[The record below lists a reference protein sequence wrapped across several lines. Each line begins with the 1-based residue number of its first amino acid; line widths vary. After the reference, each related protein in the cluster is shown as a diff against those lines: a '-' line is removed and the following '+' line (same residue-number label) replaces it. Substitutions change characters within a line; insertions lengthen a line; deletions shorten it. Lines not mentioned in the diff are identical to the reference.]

1 MSIYLLTIIGT
12 SDLETHAD
20 WKWGDGKRYSMIT
33 EVKKACVTI
42 LIKDKTDFKIKT
54 GRRDQE
60 KYYIMIKG
68 ENQLENILLVSI
80 YTLNMGTLNT

>member
-1 MSIYLLTIIGT
+1 
-12 SDLETHAD
+12 
-20 WKWGDGKRYSMIT
+20 MIT

-68 ENQLENILLVSI
+68 ENQLENIILVSI
-80 YTLNMGTLNT
+80 YALNMGYMLSLLNTRSKH

>member
-1 MSIYLLTIIGT
+1 
-12 SDLETHAD
+12 
-20 WKWGDGKRYSMIT
+20 MIT

-80 YTLNMGTLNT
+80 YALNMGTLNT

>member
-1 MSIYLLTIIGT
+1 
-12 SDLETHAD
+12 
-20 WKWGDGKRYSMIT
+20 MIT

-68 ENQLENILLVSI
+68 ENQLENIILVSI
-80 YTLNMGTLNT
+80 YALNMGTLNT

>member
-1 MSIYLLTIIGT
+1 
-12 SDLETHAD
+12 
-20 WKWGDGKRYSMIT
+20 MIT
-33 EVKKACVTI
+33 ELKKACVTI

-68 ENQLENILLVSI
+68 ENQLENIILVSI
-80 YTLNMGTLNT
+80 YALNMGTLNT